1 MNDQPRRI
9 LLVEDDRF
17 LRKAAETTLKQQG
30 YTVITAADGE
40 EALRV
45 ARSAPP
51 DLILL
56 DVIMPKLNG
65 FQVLDA
71 LKKDPTTAHIPV
83 IILSNLGQD
92 RDVQQAMEAGA
103 TAYFIKADLSLQALV
118 QRVGEPSRP
127 AAPERE
133 ASACIRWV
141 GPVSGSVEQQ
151 HELPSALAAEIL
163 PPESDMPSYQPRGRW
178 PRVRLVVGSRM
189 SGVT

>member
-1 MNDQPRRI
+1 VEAYVVNDQPRRI

-118 QRVGEPSRP
+118 QRVGE
-127 AAPERE
+127 
-133 ASACIRWV
+133 
-141 GPVSGSVEQQ
+141 
-151 HELPSALAAEIL
+151 ALAA
-163 PPESDMPSYQPRGRW
+163 G
-178 PRVRLVVGSRM
+178 GA
-189 SGVT
+189 

>member
-1 MNDQPRRI
+1 MVNDQPRRI

-118 QRVGEPSRP
+118 QRVDE
-127 AAPERE
+127 
-133 ASACIRWV
+133 
-141 GPVSGSVEQQ
+141 
-151 HELPSALAAEIL
+151 ALAA
-163 PPESDMPSYQPRGRW
+163 G
-178 PRVRLVVGSRM
+178 GA
-189 SGVT
+189 

>member
-1 MNDQPRRI
+1 MVNDQPRRI

-71 LKKDPTTAHIPV
+71 LKKDPTTAHVPV

-118 QRVGEPSRP
+118 QRVGET
-127 AAPERE
+127 
-133 ASACIRWV
+133 
-141 GPVSGSVEQQ
+141 
-151 HELPSALAAEIL
+151 LAA
-163 PPESDMPSYQPRGRW
+163 
-178 PRVRLVVGSRM
+178 
-189 SGVT
+189 SGA

>member
-1 MNDQPRRI
+1 MASDQPRRI

-118 QRVGEPSRP
+118 QRVGE
-127 AAPERE
+127 
-133 ASACIRWV
+133 
-141 GPVSGSVEQQ
+141 
-151 HELPSALAAEIL
+151 ALAA
-163 PPESDMPSYQPRGRW
+163 G
-178 PRVRLVVGSRM
+178 GA
-189 SGVT
+189 